1 MNLTKVTNFTREVTL
16 LRKMCTQLWKFLVC
30 TRYAAISLFFIAQ
43 RAVKAWIIEN
53 CVEKMTFGQDNTNF
67 IDLMCF
73 IDFLSKIFHQ
83 KIRKNLVFKFKKKVL
98 FETFQFFLHLFVD
111 ASD

>member
-1 MNLTKVTNFTREVTL
+1 MNLTKVTNLTREVTL
-16 LRKMCTQLWKFLVC
+16 LRKMCTQLWKFLLC

-53 CVEKMTFGQDNTNF
+53 CLDKMIFSQDNTNF

-73 IDFLSKIFHQ
+73 IDFLSEICHQ
-83 KIRKNLVFKFKKKVL
+83 HNQEKSCF
-98 FETFQFFLHLFVD
+98 
-111 ASD
+111 